1 MGDSGLTID
10 PMRGSTLSLGA
21 GSLDDAPGL
30 AEKKRRQ
37 MQDVQVLLDNTPLF
51 EPPPLA
57 ISTKP
62 TAQGLALGWNPF
74 ATAASSTP
82 APRATVT
89 ASAPR
94 PFDPTLYTDDA
105 LRHTLAATRL
115 QLGALPAS
123 SPQKPV
129 LEQRLQQLQSE
140 GDKRWGSYDA
150 CEDARPTLL
159 PASRLPARP
168 LLDAADLLSCSQQSG
183 ACATVDQVAAMETE
197 RQRLCATTGVDPMRF
212 ADLATGVPTVGV
224 DHRAAEAARIAKWL
238 AIIDSQTQN
247 PLAAAVAA
255 SSLARGEGVDAT
267 LARVQLADAIGGV
280 AASFAATGQRAQAFD
295 TTAPVR
301 IEREPTPLEP
311 PPWARPSGSVP
322 PSPSSAPAGATSGT
336 VTAPAVSAVASSSAV
351 ATSYKPR
358 EMLSQYVGEHLPGNA
373 IWRGRGAGQVTYL
386 SATERQ
392 KVALD
397 IRDGVIFDASGQRFD
412 TATSSA
418 IEGGRGRAI
427 FVMDMQGNLYA
438 SNFQRMGEFHH
449 SSFVAGGPV
458 LAAGELVVDN
468 GRLILVSDSSGHYQ
482 PAHEHMD
489 QLMRVL
495 EQKGVRVELVERETS
510 ATRAPRPR

>member
-1 MGDSGLTID
+1 MGDSDPTID
-10 PMRGSTLSLGA
+10 PMRRSMPSLGA
-21 GSLDDAPGL
+21 GPLDDAPGL

-37 MQDVQVLLDNTPLF
+37 MQDVQVLLDKTPLF
-51 EPPPLA
+51 EPPLA

-62 TAQGLALGWNPF
+62 SAQTLGWDPF
-74 ATAASSTP
+74 ATAASSSP
-82 APRATVT
+82 APHVT
-89 ASAPR
+89 AMASAPG
-94 PFDPTLYTDDA
+94 PPDPTLYTDDA

-115 QLGALPAS
+115 QLRALPAG
-123 SPQKPV
+123 SPQKPG

-140 GDKRWGSYDA
+140 GDKRWGGNDA

-168 LLDAADLLSCSQQSG
+168 LLDSAELLSCSQQRG
-183 ACATVDQVAAMETE
+183 ACATVDQVAALETE

-212 ADLATGVPTVGV
+212 ADVATGVPTVGV
-224 DHRAAEAARIAKWL
+224 DHHAAEAARIAKWL

-280 AASFAATGQRAQAFD
+280 AASFAAAGQRAHAFD
-295 TTAPVR
+295 TTELVR
-301 IEREPTPLEP
+301 IEREPSPVEA
-311 PPWARPSGSVP
+311 PPWARTTAGSAP
-322 PSPSSAPAGATSGT
+322 LSLSSAPVSATTGT
-336 VTAPAVSAVASSSAV
+336 AAAPAVSAVASSSTV
-351 ATSYKPR
+351 ATSYTPR
-358 EMLSQYVGEHLPGNA
+358 EMFSQYVGEHLPGNA

-392 KVALD
+392 RLALD
-397 IRDGVIFDASGQRFD
+397 IRDGVIFDATGQPFD
-412 TATSSA
+412 TATSST
-418 IEGGRGRAI
+418 IEAGRGRAI
-427 FVMDMQGNLYA
+427 FVMSPEGTLYA
-438 SNFQRMGEFHH
+438 SNFQRMGAFHH
-449 SSFVAGGPV
+449 SSFLAGGPV
-458 LAAGELVVDN
+458 LAAGELEVDN

-482 PAHEHMD
+482 PAQEHMD